1 MTTKNAFTKMS
12 ILIQNF
18 NSERNFEKFL
28 SRDKKVFGPFKSKL
42 KIVIMILQDWID
54 SQFSMLFY
62 IWYFSPI
69 DNTLNKLKS
78 YIPSR
83 KKTREGKQC
92 LQQIGNNLH
101 CLHTIIFTTL

>member
-28 SRDKKVFGPFKSKL
+28 FKDKKVFGPFKSKL
-42 KIVIMILQDWID
+42 KIVMILQDWID
-54 SQFSMLFY
+54 MQFSMLFY

-69 DNTLNKLKS
+69 DNTLNKLKL
-78 YIPSR
+78 YIPCR
-83 KKTREGKQC
+83 KKNTRRKTM
-92 LQQIGNNLH
+92 LATNR
-101 CLHTIIFTTL
+101 